1 VLTTTVFVFG
11 VLNIQWFGGYIEMV
25 RTDKVQHRTQNLRS
39 LLQAED
45 RDQYLEVVRSRSD
58 LAI

>member
-1 VLTTTVFVFG
+1 MFVFG

-45 RDQYLEVVRSRSD
+45 RDQYLEVVRSRPD